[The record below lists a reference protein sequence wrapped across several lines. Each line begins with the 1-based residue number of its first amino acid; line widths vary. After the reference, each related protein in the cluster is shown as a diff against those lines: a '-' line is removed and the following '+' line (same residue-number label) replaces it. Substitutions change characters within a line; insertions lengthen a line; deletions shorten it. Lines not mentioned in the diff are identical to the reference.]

1 MHDRQVIHRD
11 LKPGNILV
19 NKDCSIKIC
28 DLGFARSI
36 HGLHEQSH
44 KILDECDENDLSSR
58 DKTPK

>member
-36 HGLHEQSH
+36 DGLHEQSY
-44 KILDECDENDLSSR
+44 KILDECDENDLSTH
-58 DKTPK
+58 DKTLK